1 MLDSEVNYALGRP
14 AYAGRQMTTMGERI
28 KTLRKSRRLSQDQLG
43 EIVGVTGASISQWEL
58 GTTKGIKPENFLRFC
73 AYFQVDPYWV
83 AFGDEGDS
91 KSPSPTRVRISGPQ
105 QR

>member
-1 MLDSEVNYALGRP
+1 MLESKVNYALPIP
-14 AYAGRQMTTMGERI
+14 AYACRQMATMGERI
-28 KTLRKSRRLSQDQLG
+28 KTLRQSRRLTQDQLG

-73 AYFQVDPYWV
+73 AHFQVDPYWV

-91 KSPSPTRVRISGPQ
+91 RTAPKRERG
-105 QR
+105 

>member
-1 MLDSEVNYALGRP
+1 MLECEVNYALATR
-14 AYAGRQMTTMGERI
+14 AYAGMRMATMGDRI

-83 AFGDEGDS
+83 AFGDEGDPKAVS
-91 KSPSPTRVRISGPQ
+91 VRS
-105 QR
+105 RFADR